1 MSSLARFSS
10 LHTPLDMIYKKPTV
24 VSVAVSGYVTAG
36 LVLNFD
42 ASVAGS
48 YPGTGTNWTD
58 TASSKVGAM
67 GTGVAYSASS
77 GGIMTF
83 NGTTNAVV
91 TVSGFTSLTNNFTL
105 ECWYQSSNNHPQL
118 WTSSNTIGSNGF
130 MMGYYSSASP
140 ANSWKATKYGVA
152 DIYIGTIP
160 QNTAWHQVTYTFSST
175 AGVSVYVDGAQNGTT
190 TNNNSNLSAVTTNK
204 IGFGENGY
212 HSGSIG
218 SIRMWN
224 TVLSSTQVA
233 QNFTAVRS
241 KYGI

>member
-1 MSSLARFSS
+1 MKLARFSS
-10 LHTPLDMIYKKPTV
+10 LQSPVARIYKAPTV
-24 VSVAVSGYVTAG
+24 VLATASGYVTAG

-42 ASVAGS
+42 ASVTGS

-58 TASSKVGAM
+58 TASSLVGAM

-77 GGIMTF
+77 GGVMTF

-105 ECWYQSSNNHPQL
+105 ECWYQTSNNHPAL
-118 WTSSNTIGSNGF
+118 WNSGTIGSQGF
-130 MMGYYSSASP
+130 MMGYYAASSP
-140 ANSWKATKYGVA
+140 ANSWKATKYGVI

-160 QNTAWHQVTYTFSST
+160 QNTTWHQVTYTYSST
-175 AGVSVYVDGAQNGTT
+175 AGVSVYVDGAQTGTT
-190 TNNNSNLSAVTTNK
+190 VNNTSNLTAVTTNK
-204 IGFGENGY
+204 IGLGESGN
-212 HSGSIG
+212 HNGSIG

-241 KYGI
+241 KYSI

>member
-1 MSSLARFSS
+1 MKLSRFSS
-10 LHTPLDMIYKKPTV
+10 LQSPVDRIYKAPTV
-24 VSVAVSGYVTAG
+24 VSAAPSGYVTAG

-42 ASVAGS
+42 ASVTGS

-67 GTGVAYSASS
+67 GTGVTYSSS
-77 GGIMTF
+77 NGGIMTF
-83 NGTTNAVV
+83 NGTVNAVV
-91 TVSGFTSLTNNFTL
+91 TISGFTSLANNFTI
-105 ECWYQSSNNHPQL
+105 ESWYQTTNNHPAL
-118 WTSSNTIGSNGF
+118 WDSGVIGSIGF
-130 MMGYYSSASP
+130 MMGYYASSSP
-140 ANSWKATKYGVA
+140 ANSWKATKYNVV

-160 QNTAWHQVTYTFSST
+160 QNTAWHQVTYTYSST
-175 AGVSVYVDGAQNGTT
+175 AGVSVYVDGTQTGTT
-190 TNNNSNLSAVTTNK
+190 TNNTANLSTSTTNK
-204 IGFGENGY
+204 IGYGESNT

-224 TVLSSTQVA
+224 TALSSTQVA

>member
-1 MSSLARFSS
+1 MKLARFSS
-10 LHTPLDMIYKKPTV
+10 LQSPVARIYKAPTV
-24 VSVAVSGYVTAG
+24 VSAAASGYVTAG

-42 ASVAGS
+42 ASVTGS

-58 TASSKVGAM
+58 TASSLVGAM

-77 GGIMTF
+77 GGVMTF

-105 ECWYQSSNNHPQL
+105 ECWYQTSNNHPAL
-118 WTSSNTIGSNGF
+118 WNSGTIGSQGF
-130 MMGYYSSASP
+130 MMGYYAASSP
-140 ANSWKATKYGVA
+140 ANSWKATKYGVI

-160 QNTAWHQVTYTFSST
+160 QNTAWHQVTYTYSST
-175 AGVSVYVDGAQNGTT
+175 AGVSVYVDGAQTGTT
-190 TNNNSNLSAVTTNK
+190 VNNTSNLTAVTTNK
-204 IGFGENGY
+204 IGLGESGN
-212 HSGSIG
+212 HNGSIG

-241 KYGI
+241 KYSI

>member
-1 MSSLARFSS
+1 MSLARFSAIHS
-10 LHTPLDMIYKKPTV
+10 PIDRIYKAPAV
-24 VSVAVSGYVTAG
+24 VSVVASGYVTAG

-67 GTGVAYSASS
+67 GTGVTYSASS
-77 GGIMTF
+77 GGVMTF

-91 TVSGFTSLTNNFTL
+91 TISGFTSLTNNFTI
-105 ECWYQSSNNHPQL
+105 ECWYQTSNNHPQL
-118 WTSSNTIGSNGF
+118 WASGTIGSSGF
-130 MMGYYSSASP
+130 MMGYYAASSP
-140 ANSWKATKYGVA
+140 ANSWKATKYGVT
-152 DIYIGTIP
+152 DIYIGSIP
-160 QNTAWHQVTYTFSST
+160 QNTAWHQVTYTYSST

-190 TNNNSNLSAVTTNK
+190 VNNNSNLTAVTTNK
-204 IGFGENGY
+204 IGFGEAGN

>member
-10 LHTPLDMIYKKPTV
+10 LHTPTDRMYKSPAV
-24 VSVAVSGYVTAG
+24 VAAVAVSGYVTAG

-48 YPGTGTNWTD
+48 YPGSGTNWTD

-91 TVSGFTSLTNNFTL
+91 TVSGFTSLTNDFTI
-105 ECWYQSSNNHPQL
+105 ESWYQTSNNHPAL
-118 WTSSNTIGSNGF
+118 WNSGTIGSQGF
-130 MMGYYSSASP
+130 MMGYYAASSP
-140 ANSWKATKYGVA
+140 ANSWKATKYGVI

-175 AGVSVYVDGAQNGTT
+175 AGVSVYVDGAQTGTT
-190 TNNNSNLSAVTTNK
+190 VNNTSNLTAVTTNK
-204 IGFGENGY
+204 IGLGESGN

-224 TVLSSTQVA
+224 TALSSTQVA